1 MFSSS
6 AGEKLGLRLCVEVG
20 GLSETYLD
28 KLLNAV
34 LRELFILFTCLLSRL
49 LFNFLHQ
56 SV

>member
-6 AGEKLGLRLCVEVG
+6 GEKLGLRLYVQVG
-20 GLSETYLD
+20 GLSKTYLD

-34 LRELFILFTCLLSRL
+34 IRELFILFTCLLSRL
-49 LFNFLHQ
+49 LFNILHQ